1 MRDRMYISKTR
12 LFEHA
17 NKRGINPFWVKLLLE
32 RVKKGLI
39 VGGFIF
45 YTD

>member
-1 MRDRMYISKTR
+1 MKDRMYISRTR
-12 LFEHA
+12 LFELA
-17 NKRGINPFWVKLLLE
+17 NKRGINLFWVKLLLE

-39 VGGFIF
+39 VGEIIF